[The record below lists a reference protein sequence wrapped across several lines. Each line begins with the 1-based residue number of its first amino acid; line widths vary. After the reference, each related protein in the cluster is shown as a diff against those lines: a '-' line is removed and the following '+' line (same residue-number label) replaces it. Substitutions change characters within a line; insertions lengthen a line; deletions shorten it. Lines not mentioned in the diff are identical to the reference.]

1 MINTYVYY
9 DYLDIYDEKVF
20 THGRANGWK
29 EHIVN
34 CYEDIYRGLK
44 EKIDPVSAIHFN
56 LNVSLLDE
64 VIVDAI
70 IGMRKI
76 TESGNNSVNDPNSFK
91 IAAYLSYWWLRHK
104 PVSLYYPKDC
114 RLENVQILADASIT
128 SEEEKER
135 KRQELCWQLK
145 HVNELVA
152 VQMVSTY
159 IFDFEN
165 IVCDSCACDMLKD
178 NDYARFSFESF
189 EDMREVF
196 LKKLT
201 YYFSYRAVAPKII
214 EHILEA
220 YTFHPAWGLT
230 GAHWGI
236 EEEVQ

>member
-1 MINTYVYY
+1 MINTYIYY
-9 DYLDIYDEKVF
+9 DYLNIYDDKVF
-20 THGRANGWK
+20 TYERANGWK
-29 EHIVN
+29 KHIVN
-34 CYEDIYRGLK
+34 CYEDVYRGLRA
-44 EKIDPVSAIHFN
+44 KIDPVSAIHFN
-56 LNVSLLDE
+56 LSASLLDE

-76 TESGNNSVNDPNSFK
+76 TESDNNSVSDPNPFK

-104 PVSLYYPKDC
+104 PVSLYYSKEC
-114 RLENVQILADASIT
+114 RLENVQILTDSSMT
-128 SEEEKER
+128 SEKEKEQ

-145 HVNELVA
+145 HINELVA

-165 IVCDSCACDMLKD
+165 VVCDGTVCNMLKD
-178 NDYARFSFESF
+178 NNYAQFAFEGF

-201 YYFSYRAVAPKII
+201 YYFSYRAIAPKII
-214 EHILEA
+214 EHMLEA

-230 GAHWGI
+230 GAHWGEK
-236 EEEVQ
+236 EET